1 MTEGGTPAALEPEVA
16 AGRLVDECP
25 ECGYELTGLPD
36 AGICPECGHDYD
48 QSMLVLHGSARGR
61 FANFGNAATRN
72 VIWQIAWVVVCL
84 VSAGA
89 TVDWSRG
96 DPILM
101 LILAYAGGLAA
112 IAVARRLLSNR
123 AGLVQVYLRPDGF
136 LQRDYDDRTLLH
148 TLYRVAP
155 VVLAVAVF
163 SLSMMLA
170 PGDRLTGV
178 GAAGLAVAG
187 LILLGALV
195 FHFVARSGRSNL
207 EVFAHWKRPWRAVG
221 QCLLEPV
228 GDSRFRLRLRGQ
240 RWDSPRDLADLEFP
254 CTPLRAR
261 RLEGLIKQWI
271 DKRL

>member
-1 MTEGGTPAALEPEVA
+1 MTEGGTPAALEPDAPAE
-16 AGRLVDECP
+16 RLVDECP
-25 ECGYELTGLPD
+25 ECGYALSGLPD
-36 AGICPECGHDYD
+36 AGVCPECGHDYD

-72 VIWQIAWVVVCL
+72 VMLQIAWVVVCL

-96 DPILM
+96 DPIMM

-112 IAVARRLLSNR
+112 IAVTRRLLSNR

-163 SLSMMLA
+163 SL

-178 GAAGLAVAG
+178 GTAGLAVAG

-207 EVFAHWKRPWRAVG
+207 EVFAHWKRPWRAVRE
-221 QCLLEPV
+221 CLLEPV
-228 GDSRFRLRLRGQ
+228 GDSRFRLRLRSQ

-254 CTPLRAR
+254 CTPQRAR
-261 RLEGLIKQWI
+261 RLEALITRWI
-271 DKRL
+271 DKRT